1 MPVKRNVKRVVLK
14 RKLRSKK
21 QTKVSTALKSYVN
34 RALSRNEETKV
45 SSLSYTLT
53 GFNSGITANSDL
65 IKILPIITQ
74 GTSNSHRIGNA
85 IRPVKMVIRG
95 YVVYN
100 ATALNAVQDARMLGA
115 RLMCFQDKTTRS
127 YSNEIYNFN
136 LLEEGD
142 GTSGSFT
149 GTAIQFSRPHNNDQ
163 YVWYADKRMKVL
175 KPFGYTNNTTP
186 SATNAIM
193 SFNNTMYHPFTITLT
208 QKKLPARLIYD
219 QADDTNYPT
228 NWAPK
233 LALGYADLLGAS
245 ADSGTVQL
253 SMQFEATLYYK
264 DA

>member
-1 MPVKRNVKRVVLK
+1 MPKNVKRVVLK

-21 QTKVSTALKSYVN
+21 QTKVSTALKSYVH
-34 RALSRNEETKV
+34 RALSRNEETKIASV
-45 SSLSYTLT
+45 SYSLT
-53 GFNSGITANSDL
+53 GFNSGITNNTDL
-65 IKILPIITQ
+65 IKVMPIITQ
-74 GTSNSHRIGNA
+74 GTTSSTRVGNA

-115 RLMCFQDKTTRS
+115 RLMCFQDKTSRS
-127 YSNEIYNFN
+127 YSNAIYNFN

-149 GTAIQFSRPHNNDQ
+149 GLPIQFSRPHNNDQ
-163 YVWYADKRMKVL
+163 FVWYADKRMKIL

-186 SATNAIM
+186 SATNAIL
-193 SFNNTMYHPFTITLT
+193 SFNNSMYHPFTITLT

-219 QADDTNYPT
+219 QTDDTNYPT
-228 NWAPK
+228 NWAPQIG
-233 LALGYADLLGAS
+233 LGYADLLGAS
-245 ADSGTVQL
+245 ADTGTVQV